1 MVFRMESTYG
11 EIESILETNC
21 IPTSFSG
28 YTFPSVI
35 YELTDNHLLLE
46 TLLPDEVKV
55 KSTIDDIRLTSKL
68 TTNKTKRF
76 TENSFL

>member
-1 MVFRMESTYG
+1 MESTYG
-11 EIESILETNC
+11 EIESILEMNC
-21 IPTSFSG
+21 IPLSFSG
-28 YTFPSVI
+28 YTFSSVI